1 MESQAFVSYVSINEE
16 YTLTLIQNTWALTEK
31 YDQTIIILQADAS
44 ENDSNPLNIKS
55 ESWQMLE
62 KQGMI
67 DVDFK
72 IDVVETDCFVIPTE
86 DAIRTIIS
94 DGGTTEGSTT
104 EMMTDPSIL
113 TTTTFA
119 QTIKTTTTRI
129 TTTPSTPK

>member
-1 MESQAFVSYVSINEE
+1 MESQVFVSYVSINEE

-31 YDQTIIILQADAS
+31 YDQAIIHLQADAT

-67 DVDFK
+67 NVDFK

-86 DAIRTIIS
+86 GTMRSII
-94 DGGTTEGSTT
+94 
-104 EMMTDPSIL
+104 
-113 TTTTFA
+113 
-119 QTIKTTTTRI
+119 
-129 TTTPSTPK
+129 